1 MEMPNPLALITAAK
15 AGLDTIRRG
24 KEFAQWQGSARQKL
38 DYSLSQVAPFN
49 AYGNVWIF
57 TGDDGRLAATGAFGA
72 WAVGRLVAGL
82 EPEEI
87 IAAFEAEVEQN
98 SANYVEESPILG
110 VTLDAPCDLGDGV
123 TLTPPPEWIEGVSSP
138 VSWPFN
144 VEFPPD
150 GTGLLRQSFTV
161 TPAFERRKSDDA
173 VPRAVVKTSKPAAVR
188 SAVRTKV
195 RLACLLASRGS
206 VELPL
211 SLFRPDESAAFA
223 GGAFNHEQRPIQTR
237 PRANFT
243 VQATEVAK
251 AFAALGRFEDP
262 TALERAID
270 RLGRSRVA
278 LSDVDRALEL
288 GMAIEIALMHGK
300 GSSNTEITQKIG
312 TRAAWLVGE
321 DVADRLNVFEGVK
334 KLYDARSTA
343 VHTGAL
349 SNRAAL
355 DLTESDALVSRIL
368 LALAMHARFP
378 DWSRLTLGGG
388 LAPLADE
395 RS

>member
-1 MEMPNPLALITAAK
+1 METPNAIAIIDAAK
-15 AGLDTIRRG
+15 AELDAIKRG
-24 KEFAQWQGSARQKL
+24 KQFAQWQGPTKQGL
-38 DYSLSQVAPFN
+38 DYALSQVEPFST
-49 AYGNVWIF
+49 YGNVWIF
-57 TGDDGRLAATGAFGA
+57 TGDDGRVASTGAFGS
-72 WAVGRLVAGL
+72 WVVRRLVAGL
-82 EPEEI
+82 DSGEI
-87 IAAFEAEVEQN
+87 IAAFEAEAARN
-98 SANYVEESPILG
+98 AANYAEESPILG
-110 VTLDAPCDLGDGV
+110 VTLDTPCDLGDGV

-144 VEFPPD
+144 VEFPSD
-150 GTGLLRQSFTV
+150 GTGILRQSFTV

-173 VPRAVVKTSKPAAVR
+173 FPTALVSTSRPAAVR

-195 RLACLLASRGS
+195 RLACLLVSRGP

-211 SLFRPDESAAFA
+211 SLFRPDEAAAFA
-223 GGAFNHEQRPIQTR
+223 GGAFNFEQRPIQTR
-237 PRANFT
+237 PRANFPMR
-243 VQATEVAK
+243 ATEVAK
-251 AFAALGRFEDP
+251 AFAALNRFGDP
-262 TALERAID
+262 SALERAID

-278 LSDVDRALEL
+278 LNDVDRALEL

-300 GSSNTEITQKIG
+300 GSNTEITQKIG
-312 TRAAWLVGE
+312 TRAAWLVGK
-321 DVADRLNVFEGVK
+321 DVADRLSIFEGVK

-355 DLTESDALVSRIL
+355 DLVESDALVSRVL

-388 LAPLADE
+388 LAPLTDE
-395 RS
+395 RN